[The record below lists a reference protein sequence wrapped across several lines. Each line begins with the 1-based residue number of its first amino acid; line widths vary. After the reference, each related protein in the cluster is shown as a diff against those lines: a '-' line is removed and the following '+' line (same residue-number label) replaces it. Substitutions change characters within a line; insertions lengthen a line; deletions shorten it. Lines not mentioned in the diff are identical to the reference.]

1 MNRELHVFRK
11 YVQENGYRIYTIP
24 SGQNHYK
31 IVIAKA
37 TKYSWSDIER
47 TKRDQYEEVDR
58 VIYSLKVGETEYK
71 RKPTSN
77 DEKYWFKIEELYLV
91 IFERITKIKIDYNNL
106 FKSIVITMKTD
117 ELKNK
122 YDSICYE
129 FIERFCTKHNL
140 VFESWVNDEPG
151 TVANIS
157 GDHYEF
163 TDIVIEMTKFIK
175 AKPINKAV

>member
-1 MNRELHVFRK
+1 MEMELHRLRK
-11 YVQENGYRIYTIP
+11 YVMDHGYRIYPVP
-24 SGQNHYK
+24 SRYNYYK

-37 TKYSWSDIER
+37 TKYTWSDIER
-47 TKRDQYEEVDR
+47 SKRYQYEEVDG
-58 VIYSLKVGETEYK
+58 VIYSLKVGEIEYK
-71 RKPTSN
+71 KKPISN
-77 DEKYWFKIEELYLV
+77 DEKYWLKIEELYLL
-91 IFERITKIKIDYNNL
+91 IFERITKTKIDYNNL
-106 FKSIVITMKTD
+106 FKSVVITMKTD

-151 TVANIS
+151 TIAIIS
-157 GDHYEF
+157 GEQYEF
-163 TDIVIEMTKFIK
+163 TDIINEMTKFIK